1 MVEPKAIRK
10 LKEEGRKTE
19 LRIAYAFLETINEVS
34 KKHPALENYKD
45 ELLQTFIEHLNEGLV
60 EKYSCLPD
68 DELKERAKKVLETAI
83 ENTVLETVLNRLNY
97 ISKKI
102 EKIEKD
108 MENDH
113 KILANDHKILAE
125 GLNGIAKIVGNHGR
139 YIEGQLEE
147 VKRDVNEVKGKIDEA
162 KEEISKEISD
172 IMYYLSR

>member
-83 ENTVLETVLNRLNY
+83 ENTVLETVLNRLNSL
-97 ISKKI
+97 SKKI

-108 MENDH
+108 IEDDH
-113 KILANDHKILAE
+113 KALAE
-125 GLNGIAKIVGNHGR
+125 GLNSVAKAVGNHGR

>member
-45 ELLQTFIEHLNEGLV
+45 ELLQTFIDHLNEGLV
-60 EKYSCLPD
+60 EKNSCLAD
-68 DELKERAKKVLETAI
+68 DELKERTRRVLETAM

-97 ISKKI
+97 VSKEI
-102 EKIEKD
+102 ERLRKD
-108 MENDH
+108 IGDDH
-113 KILANDHKILAE
+113 KILAR
-125 GLNGIAKIVGNHGR
+125 GLNNIAKAVGNHGR